1 MLIGV
6 QKNSFLHVIDDDDL
20 WYDDATKVHSDPTS
34 DTASNSSRGSKRVY
48 VFDQSFNGRSEGS
61 DFSSQAP
68 QSNEGSETTYI
79 VDKRESR
86 DNSLQNHARYADVA
100 HPPMPPE
107 STKVAGSRRVYA
119 FDQTWDSNESVKVM
133 SSDGEQG
140 DQSGDDDSDDA
151 KGKKKGGGRPCKG
164 KRRRFRKYVDKM
176 KLEID
181 KDPFGFN
188 VHTAELPVSIATTDK
203 LRGKVIQILKAYQ
216 SEVLERLA
224 DPSTFSGTKLSL

>member
-6 QKNSFLHVIDDDDL
+6 QKNSFLNVIDDDEL
-20 WYDDATKVHSDPTS
+20 WYEDATKAHSDPTS
-34 DTASNSSRGSKRVY
+34 DAASNSSRGSRRVY
-48 VFDQSFNGRSEGS
+48 AFDQSFHRSEGS

-79 VDKRESR
+79 IDKRESR
-86 DNSLQNHARYADVA
+86 DNSLQNYARYADAA
-100 HPPMPPE
+100 HTPVPPE
-107 STKVAGSRRVYA
+107 SIKVAGSRRVYA
-119 FDQTWDSNESVKVM
+119 FDQTWDSNESVKVE

-151 KGKKKGGGRPCKG
+151 RRKKKGGGRPCKG

-188 VHTAELPVSIATTDK
+188 VQTAELPVSIATTDK
-203 LRGKVIQILKAYQ
+203 LRDKVIQILKAYQ
-216 SEVLERLA
+216 SEVLAGLA
-224 DPSTFSGTKLSL
+224 GPSTFSGTKLSL